1 MTALTI
7 TNHKILKYFN
17 DHKEID
23 PEVSFLLLIDIL
35 EKFGDNIIEKMGV
48 SINKQILDCL
58 NENSRTL
65 TVINDNIGKINSEI
79 TNTLFIKMSEIKR
92 EYIEDTKTILSS
104 NTYNINEKIET
115 VLDKNNERLLD
126 KTKLLLNDI
135 IPKSNENLYT
145 TLNEKINLFNQSLK
159 DETQKIFKHIS
170 TDETNINQYFT
181 KFEKDIST
189 LFSSLQNGIQQ
200 PLHMY
205 ITTSE
210 ERINKNISNITEMTK
225 ENIGVQSKLYVEMN
239 DFLNKYR
246 SPNYKG
252 GFHENQLK
260 TLLNKMFSNGEIID
274 STGQTSCGDFILK
287 RPNKPNI
294 MFENK
299 HYAENVYNSE
309 IVKFIND
316 SENLKMHSIFLSQQ
330 SGIAGKSNYQID
342 YNHGCI
348 LVYVHNTDYCREKV
362 QIAVD
367 IIDNLSLKIN
377 ELTEDDESNFISKE
391 LLEEI
396 NRDYQQFALKKD
408 TLIGLTKEFSKKS
421 LQNLEEMKL
430 PSLDKY
436 FLSRFAST
444 EKPNRLKN
452 QYVCEI
458 CNVYICSTLKAMSA
472 HKRGCKNSFKN
483 TLTVTEE
490 K

>member
-1 MTALTI
+1 
-7 TNHKILKYFN
+7 
-17 DHKEID
+17 
-23 PEVSFLLLIDIL
+23 
-35 EKFGDNIIEKMGV
+35 
-48 SINKQILDCL
+48 
-58 NENSRTL
+58 
-65 TVINDNIGKINSEI
+65 
-79 TNTLFIKMSEIKR
+79 
-92 EYIEDTKTILSS
+92 
-104 NTYNINEKIET
+104 
-115 VLDKNNERLLD
+115 
-126 KTKLLLNDI
+126 
-135 IPKSNENLYT
+135 
-145 TLNEKINLFNQSLK
+145 
-159 DETQKIFKHIS
+159 
-170 TDETNINQYFT
+170 
-181 KFEKDIST
+181 
-189 LFSSLQNGIQQ
+189 
-200 PLHMY
+200 
-205 ITTSE
+205 
-210 ERINKNISNITEMTK
+210 
-225 ENIGVQSKLYVEMN
+225 
-239 DFLNKYR
+239 
-246 SPNYKG
+246 
-252 GFHENQLK
+252 
-260 TLLNKMFSNGEIID
+260 
-274 STGQTSCGDFILK
+274 
-287 RPNKPNI
+287 

-299 HYAENVYNSE
+299 HYVENVYNSE

-436 FLSRFAST
+436 FLSRFASA